1 MLFGIIVRKT
11 KGMKE
16 NIVSQAKK
24 KDNIYKSY
32 APHEREIIFLF
43 FFLFWKT
50 TYKNKHYFYQIFL
63 LTKDSFPF
71 TSFFYA
77 IKYWKM

>member
-32 APHEREIIFLF
+32 ANDDNYYDHWFTITPLCTLDVMEI
-43 FFLFWKT
+43 
-50 TYKNKHYFYQIFL
+50 L
-63 LTKDSFPF
+63 LNTLC
-71 TSFFYA
+71 
-77 IKYWKM
+77 

>member
-32 APHEREIIFLF
+32 VPHEREIVFLF
-43 FFLFWKT
+43 F
-50 TYKNKHYFYQIFL
+50 
-63 LTKDSFPF
+63 
-71 TSFFYA
+71 SFFGKQP
-77 IKYWKM
+77 IKISIIFIRFFC